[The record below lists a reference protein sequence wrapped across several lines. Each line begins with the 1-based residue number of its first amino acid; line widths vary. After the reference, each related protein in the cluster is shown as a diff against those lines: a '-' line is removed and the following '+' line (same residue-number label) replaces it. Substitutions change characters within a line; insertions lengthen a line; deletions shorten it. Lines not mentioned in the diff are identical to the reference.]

1 METGFKERMNVPYED
16 LPVRVLHMDIP
27 PGQLCFAPHWH
38 ERIEVLQ
45 IEEGGMLLTSRGR
58 TVPVGTGETAVICP
72 GELHAGR
79 SGEDGVRYTVVMG
92 EPELMDEGD
101 VCASRFIRPVF
112 SGRLRFEAVV
122 RDDEV
127 RGSLTEIARE
137 DAARLSAYPMRIK
150 GLFYELFARLCREHT
165 CPDAAPAHPAGRV
178 EDILRYVDEHFT
190 EPLTT
195 AGAARLFAFTEP
207 YFCRYFRERTGMTFV
222 EYLTHL
228 RLERAGSLLRSTD
241 NPVAEVAEACGF
253 TDANYFTRR
262 FTRRFGM
269 PPQAWRERQV

>member
-38 ERIEVLQ
+38 ERIEFLQ

-127 RGSLTEIARE
+127 RGSLTEIARVT
-137 DAARLSAYPMRIK
+137 RPGYPPI
-150 GLFYELFARLCREHT
+150 
-165 CPDAAPAHPAGRV
+165 P
-178 EDILRYVDEHFT
+178 
-190 EPLTT
+190 
-195 AGAARLFAFTEP
+195 
-207 YFCRYFRERTGMTFV
+207 
-222 EYLTHL
+222 
-228 RLERAGSLLRSTD
+228 
-241 NPVAEVAEACGF
+241 CG
-253 TDANYFTRR
+253 
-262 FTRRFGM
+262 
-269 PPQAWRERQV
+269 